1 MNVTASDHKKFHLYM
16 IHTQTLFRHIVTTLL
31 VFVAAVTAATADDSG
46 TGWSY
51 DSTTNTL
58 TLSGREVDWEAIKDF
73 KYATEHVV
81 FADDYAVISIPDEA
95 FSSFT
100 KLIEIEIP
108 DVVTS
113 IGDYAFYFCTT
124 LTSVTLPKGLTSVE
138 ESSFSHCEFLASIS
152 LPASLTSIGDCAFE
166 GCTSLNTVEILSNGT
181 SDDKHI
187 IYLGDGN
194 ETDNAA
200 TGTYVFPQYQ
210 ATLVYD
216 PNKTWIGDDETQQN
230 LRYYFNEFKLLG
242 GNGWSYTT
250 TTNTLTLFGY
260 EVDWD
265 AIKDFSSTTEHVV
278 FAEDYAVSSIPDEAF
293 SGFTNLKD
301 TEIPSVVT
309 SIGESAFYGCTSLT
323 SVTLPSGL
331 SSIGRFAFCGCGSLT
346 SVTLPSGLTSI
357 GEAAFRYCLSL
368 ASVTLPDGLTS
379 IGDYAFY
386 ECRSLASVSLPD
398 GLTTLGDYV
407 FYGCTSLTSVFL
419 PDGLTLLG
427 ECAFFRT
434 SLTSVTLPSGLT
446 SIDVGAFAYCSSLT
460 SITLSSGLTSISRGA
475 FYGCTSLASVT
486 LPSGVTSI
494 GWGAFSG
501 CSSLTSIT
509 LPASVTSI
517 GNEAFN
523 GCSSLNTVEILSNGT
538 SDDKHFIYLGD
549 SDDKAA
555 AGTDVFPRDQTSL
568 IYDPNTTWIGDDDT
582 QNLRYYF
589 NSFATPTSLPTI
601 DASNSTSRFY
611 DLGGRPVSPSTHK
624 GIAVKLQDGK
634 ASLITT
640 K

>member
-1 MNVTASDHKKFHLYM
+1 MNVTASDHKKLHLYM

-51 DSTTNTL
+51 DS
-58 TLSGREVDWEAIKDF
+58 
-73 KYATEHVV
+73 
-81 FADDYAVISIPDEA
+81 
-95 FSSFT
+95 
-100 KLIEIEIP
+100 
-108 DVVTS
+108 
-113 IGDYAFYFCTT
+113 
-124 LTSVTLPKGLTSVE
+124 
-138 ESSFSHCEFLASIS
+138 
-152 LPASLTSIGDCAFE
+152 
-166 GCTSLNTVEILSNGT
+166 
-181 SDDKHI
+181 
-187 IYLGDGN
+187 
-194 ETDNAA
+194 
-200 TGTYVFPQYQ
+200 
-210 ATLVYD
+210 
-216 PNKTWIGDDETQQN
+216 
-230 LRYYFNEFKLLG
+230 
-242 GNGWSYTT
+242 

-309 SIGESAFYGCTSLT
+309 SIGKFAFYGCPSLT
-323 SVTLPSGL
+323 SVTLPD
-331 SSIGRFAFCGCGSLT
+331 
-346 SVTLPSGLTSI
+346 GLTSI
-357 GEAAFRYCLSL
+357 GEAAFRYCLFL
-368 ASVTLPDGLTS
+368 TSVTLPDGLTS

-446 SIDVGAFAYCSSLT
+446 SIDVGAFACCSSLT

-501 CSSLTSIT
+501 CSTLTSIT

-523 GCSSLNTVEILSNGT
+523 GCSSLNSVEVLSDGT
-538 SDDKHFIYLGD
+538 SDNKHFIYLGG
-549 SDDKAA
+549 SEDKTA
-555 AGTDVFPRDQTSL
+555 AGTNVFPRDQATL
-568 IYDPNTTWIGDDDT
+568 IYDPNTTWIGDSET
-582 QNLRYYF
+582 ENLRYYF
-589 NSFATPTSLPTI
+589 NASYIPTSIKPNVI
-601 DASNSTSRFY
+601 SNSTSRFY
-611 DLGGRPVSPSTHK
+611 DLGGRPVSPESHK